1 MGGDD
6 SERGTTTNYGP
17 IAMGTLIAMFVLLA
31 TIQVIQSAA

>member
-6 SERGTTTNYGP
+6 SERETTNYGP
-17 IAMGTLIAMFVLLA
+17 IAIATLIAMFVLLA